1 MGVKGLSYDL
11 TFLHHSVKT
20 AHKHHLSFVA
30 RFCLSF
36 KCKPVT
42 YRLRSEGG
50 KTSMRKHLTLPSL
63 NASFPFPPAKCLE
76 KKWKSRSLIIS
87 ALDSKSKTPDSSPDR
102 VKTEVKRQACASAST
117 LAERA
122 LISHA
127 KFQKIYKKDP
137 HHPKHADKNM
147 KRA

>member
-1 MGVKGLSYDL
+1 
-11 TFLHHSVKT
+11 
-20 AHKHHLSFVA
+20 
-30 RFCLSF
+30 
-36 KCKPVT
+36 
-42 YRLRSEGG
+42 
-50 KTSMRKHLTLPSL
+50 MRKHLTLPSL

-137 HHPKHADKNM
+137 HHPKHADKSL